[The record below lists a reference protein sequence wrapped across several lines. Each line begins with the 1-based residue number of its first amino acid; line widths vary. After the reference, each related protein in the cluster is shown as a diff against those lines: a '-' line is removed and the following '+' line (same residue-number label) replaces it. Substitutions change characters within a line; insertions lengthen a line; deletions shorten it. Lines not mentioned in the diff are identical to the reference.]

1 MTTHTSRL
9 RRGILTLTATATV
22 LAGVLASP
30 AASSAAPAPP
40 APPAPV
46 TTIVH
51 AGSPTS
57 AVNRVAQFYGAYID
71 ALHDSGHASGRDSG
85 RDSGRGPLANALRA
99 AYLTKDLRDKLRKWE
114 NDNKADGVLRAQN
127 VPAAWAVKY
136 HDTNGNQVLS
146 YVRLTWGTATQHR
159 YTYLGVQSDLRTKLI
174 SGIRAIPRPAAAA
187 STTRPQ
193 DRPVQQQ
200 HP

>member
-9 RRGILTLTATATV
+9 RRGILTATATVTV

-30 AASSAAPAPP
+30 AASSAPAPP
-40 APPAPV
+40 GPPAPV
-46 TTIVH
+46 TIVH

-71 ALHDSGHASGRDSG
+71 ALHDSR
-85 RDSGRGPLANALRA
+85 RGPLANALRT
-99 AYLTKDLRDKLRKWE
+99 AYLTKDLRDDLKKWE

-136 HDTNGNQVLS
+136 HDTSGNQVFS
-146 YVRLTWGTATQHR
+146 YVRLSWGTPTQR
-159 YTYLGVQSDLRTKLI
+159 TYTYLVVRSDLRTKLI
-174 SGIRAIPRPAAAA
+174 SGIRSITRPTTAA

-193 DRPVQQQ
+193 DRPQDRPVQQQ
-200 HP
+200 RPATQSSPSGV